1 MSVSVLL
8 LGFVIGIRHALDADH
23 VAAVASLATRSQSIS
38 DTVRQGAFWGLG
50 HTAALFLFGT
60 VVLTLDA
67 VIPERLAQGLE
78 FLVGL
83 MLIVLGVDVLRRM
96 TKDRIHFHAHRH
108 VNGAIH
114 FHAHSHAGE
123 KGHDPDQHYHDHSR
137 DFPLRALFVGLMHGM
152 AGSAALILLSLQAVD
167 TPIQGLLY
175 IALFGAGSILGM
187 MGLSAVIAIPL
198 RFSGM
203 GQRLTCLHMGLQA
216 TIGIVTMA
224 IGTMLAYQIGVTDGF
239 FVQ

>member
-8 LGFVIGIRHALDADH
+8 LGFMIGMRHALDADH

-50 HTAALFLFGT
+50 HTATLFLFGT
-60 VVLTLDA
+60 IVLTLDA
-67 VIPERLAQGLE
+67 VISERLAQGLE
-78 FLVGL
+78 FMVGL
-83 MLIVLGVDVLRRM
+83 MLVVLGVDVLRRM
-96 TKDRIHFHAHRH
+96 IKDRIHFHAHRH

-123 KGHDPDQHYHDHSR
+123 KGHDPDHHCHDHSR
-137 DFPLRALFVGLMHGM
+137 DFPVRALFVGLMHGM
-152 AGSAALILLSLQAVD
+152 AGSAALILLTLQAVD
-167 TPIQGLLY
+167 TPGQGLLY

-198 RFSGM
+198 HVSGM
-203 GQRLTCLHMGLQA
+203 GRRLTWLHTGLQA
-216 TIGIVTMA
+216 TIGIVAMVM
-224 IGTMLAYQIGVTDGF
+224 GTMLAYQIGVTEGF
-239 FVQ
+239 SVQ

>member
-8 LGFVIGIRHALDADH
+8 LGFMIGMRHALDADH
-23 VAAVASLATRSQSIS
+23 VAAVASLATRSQSLS

-50 HTAALFLFGT
+50 HTAMLFLFGT

-67 VIPERLAQGLE
+67 VVPERLAHGLE

-83 MLIVLGVDVLRRM
+83 MLILLGIGVLRRVI
-96 TKDRIHFHAHRH
+96 KERIHFHAHRH

-123 KGHDPDQHYHDHSR
+123 KGHDPAQHHHDHSR
-137 DFPLRALFVGLMHGM
+137 DLPLRALFVGSMHGM
-152 AGSAALILLSLQAVD
+152 AGSAALILLTLQAVD
-167 TPIQGLLY
+167 TPGQGLLY

-187 MGLSAVIAIPL
+187 LGLSAVIAIPL
-198 RFSGM
+198 CVSGM
-203 GQRLTCLHMGLQA
+203 GQRLTWLHMGLQA

-224 IGTMLAYQIGVTDGF
+224 MGTTLAYQIGVTDGF

>member
-8 LGFVIGIRHALDADH
+8 LGFMIGMRHALDADH

-50 HTAALFLFGT
+50 HTATLFLFGT

-67 VIPERLAQGLE
+67 VISERLAHGLE

-96 TKDRIHFHAHRH
+96 IKDRIHFHVHRH
-108 VNGAIH
+108 VNGALH

-123 KGHDPDQHYHDHSR
+123 KGHGPDHHCHDHSR
-137 DFPLRALFVGLMHGM
+137 DFPLRALFVGSMHGM
-152 AGSAALILLSLQAVD
+152 AGSAALILLTLQAVE
-167 TPIQGLLY
+167 TPMQGLLY
-175 IALFGAGSILGM
+175 IALFGAGSILSM
-187 MGLSAVIAIPL
+187 LGLSAVIAVPL
-198 RFSGM
+198 RLSGM
-203 GQRLTCLHMGLQA
+203 GQRLTWLHMGFQA

-224 IGTMLAYQIGVTDGF
+224 MGTMLAYQIGVIDGF